1 MHFQVLTLDMAAFI
15 ETCRKLQHI
24 VEDAGYKADV
34 VVAVPRGGCRVVD
47 SAFES
52 YKKYAVTLI
61 RPENGRLKKRFGRI
75 VRLLPMQVRDCL
87 RIIEANVLVKRSN
100 HMLDTELIMP
110 EIDEEVKC
118 VLIVDD
124 AVDSGATLKAVVD
137 KFKTVFPDK
146 EIKTAAITVTG
157 KKVMYYPD
165 FCVYNNGTLIRTP
178 WSIDMN

>member
-1 MHFQVLTLDMAAFI
+1 
-15 ETCRKLQHI
+15 
-24 VEDAGYKADV
+24 
-34 VVAVPRGGCRVVD
+34 
-47 SAFES
+47 
-52 YKKYAVTLI
+52 
-61 RPENGRLKKRFGRI
+61 
-75 VRLLPMQVRDCL
+75 
-87 RIIEANVLVKRSN
+87 
-100 HMLDTELIMP
+100 MLDTELIMP